1 MRLTRR
7 TDLQVLGRSAF
18 VGFRFPPEVIVLAV
32 RWYLR
37 FGLSYRDVE
46 ELLAER
52 GIEVDHVTVHRWVRR
67 FSPLLID
74 AARFARHRVG
84 DRWHVD
90 ETYVKVA
97 GRWVYLY
104 RAVDQFG
111 QVIDVYA
118 SERRNTEAAR
128 TFFQHARDIT
138 GVMPVEVITDRAPT
152 YPRVLDE
159 MWPAVWHHSEQY
171 ANNRIEADHAQL
183 KRWLRPMRGIKTI
196 TGLRV
201 LALGHA
207 FVQNLRRGHYEIATD
222 EPCGRQLAVAFAEL
236 ARAI

>member
-1 MRLTRR
+1 V
-7 TDLQVLGRSAF
+7 VLASRCSAF
-18 VGFRFPPEVIVLAV
+18 AGFRFPPDVIVLAV

-52 GIEVDHVTVHRWVRR
+52 GIDVDHVTIHRWVRR
-67 FSPLLID
+67 FSPLLAD
-74 AARFARHRVG
+74 VARFARHLVG

-118 SERRNTEAAR
+118 SRRRDSAAAR
-128 TFFQHARDIT
+128 MFFQRARTST
-138 GVMPVEVITDRAPT
+138 GVTPAEVITDRAST

-159 MWPAVWHHSEQY
+159 MWPAAWHHTEQY

-183 KRWLRPMRGIKTI
+183 KQRLRPMRGIKTM
-196 TGLRV
+196 TGLRI
-201 LALGHA
+201 LAAGHG
-207 FVQNLRRGHYEIATD
+207 FVQNLRRGHYEIAAD
-222 EPCGRQLAVAFAEL
+222 EHPNLRLAIAFTEL
-236 ARAI
+236 AKAI

>member
-7 TDLQVLGRSAF
+7 TVALVPARSAF
-18 VGFRFPPEVIVLAV
+18 VGYRFPPDVIVLAL

-52 GIEVDHVTVHRWVRR
+52 GIEVDHVTIHRWVRR
-67 FSPLLID
+67 FTPLLVD
-74 AARFARHRVG
+74 AARFGRRRVG

-97 GRWVYLY
+97 GRWVYLF
-104 RAVDQFG
+104 RAVDQSG
-111 QVIDVYA
+111 QVLDVYA
-118 SERRNTEAAR
+118 SSRRDSEAACR
-128 TFFQHARDIT
+128 FFRHARTST
-138 GVMPVEVITDRAPT
+138 GVVPSEVITDRAPI

-159 MWPAVWHHSEQY
+159 LWPAAWHHSERY
-171 ANNRIEADHAQL
+171 ANNRVEADHAQL
-183 KRWLRPMRGIKTI
+183 KRRLRSMRGIKTM

-201 LALGHA
+201 VAAGHA
-207 FVQNLRRGHYEIATD
+207 FVQNLRRGH
-222 EPCGRQLAVAFAEL
+222 
-236 ARAI
+236 